1 MASRLKPVTLCNL
14 CEKVYDPNRSLW
26 VKVNDYR
33 AYHGEPADSYVFTE
47 ALCEACHTVYSA
59 MIGMRKKANQVTGS
73 TVEDG
78 FITAPAPDSTSIID
92 HGLA

>member
-1 MASRLKPVTLCNL
+1 MASRLKSVTLCNL

-47 ALCEACHTVYSA
+47 AICDACHTLYA
-59 MIGMRKKANQVTGS
+59 TMIGTRNKANRVTGS
-73 TVEDG
+73 TVDDG
-78 FITAPAPDSTSIID
+78 FIAALAPDGTATID
-92 HGLA
+92 YGLA